1 MTYTLVIKQKADL
14 HREQQ
19 QPSKLQ
25 SNFTSMFQALG
36 YSGLAFFLDQ
46 KKEER
51 DKEREGK
58 KKVLT
63 LEQQEHQL
71 FWSSLQQL
79 SHLSQKLPHQNLKL
93 HKVFPLP

>member
-58 KKVLT
+58 KK
-63 LEQQEHQL
+63 
-71 FWSSLQQL
+71 SL
-79 SHLSQKLPHQNLKL
+79 P
-93 HKVFPLP
+93 